1 MRYLLYKFENSTS
14 FLQVSSGMKALLFFL
29 TLSLSLPALAEVL
42 TLHLGQ
48 SQNVPLS
55 GSSNVWIQDRQV
67 VSGEASGAGLKIKG
81 LREGISLVRVG
92 GKSYR
97 VQVIHP
103 DKASAL
109 GELEK
114 HVKTRVGLYVQL
126 DRSRLLVG
134 GRLYRWADW
143 EKLASLLRDTDVS
156 YVMKAQLNENL
167 QTEAQAF
174 FGKLLEKA
182 KLPPQTLIFD
192 PEPEVRVK
200 GTALAIS
207 RYEQLLRPYGI
218 QVTKDETSLE
228 LEPTIKV
235 EITVAEI
242 KRKAAMQ
249 YGIKWPPGY
258 SATVYPDGL
267 IEKSELPFTLN
278 ALEENGLGKVLASP
292 NILCRSGKEAEFLA
306 GGEFPI
312 KILNYKAQDVIWKRY
327 GILLRVKPRAD
338 AAGRLSISL
347 ETEVST
353 LDKANGVDGIPGV
366 LTNRVSSHFDLTK
379 PQTIA
384 LSGLLKNEE
393 GNSSTGLP
401 LLSRLPIIG
410 ALFSSKDFQENR
422 SELVIFV
429 RPSILK
435 EGDKSSPA
443 HLSQG
448 RNDI

>member
-1 MRYLLYKFENSTS
+1 MRT
-14 FLQVSSGMKALLFFL
+14 LLFL
-29 TLSLSLPALAEVL
+29 LISILSFQSFAE
-42 TLHLGQ
+42 TMILHLGQ
-48 SQNVPLS
+48 AQSIPLR

-67 VSGEASGAGLKIKG
+67 ISGEAVGGSLRVKG
-81 LREGISLVRVG
+81 LREGASLLRIG
-92 GKSYR
+92 TTTYHL
-97 VQVIHP
+97 QVVHP

-109 GELEK
+109 EELQK

-134 GRLYRWADW
+134 GRLYRWVDW
-143 EKLASLLRDTDVS
+143 EKLAGLLRDSQVS
-156 YVMKAQLNENL
+156 YVMKAQLTESL
-167 QTEAQAF
+167 QNEAQVF
-174 FGKLLEKA
+174 FTKLLDKA

-192 PEPEVRVK
+192 PEPEIRVK
-200 GTALAIS
+200 GTALSIS
-207 RYEQLLRPYGI
+207 RYEQLLRPYGV
-218 QVTKDETSLE
+218 QVTKDDTSLE
-228 LEPTIKV
+228 VEPTIKV

-242 KRKAAMQ
+242 KRNVSVQ
-249 YGIKWPPGY
+249 YGLKWPSSY
-258 SATVYPDGL
+258 TATVLPEGGT
-267 IEKSELPFTLN
+267 EKSPLPFALT
-278 ALEENGLGKVLASP
+278 ALEQNGLGKILASP
-292 NILCRSGKEAEFLA
+292 NLLCRSGKEAEFLA

-312 KILNYKAQDVIWKRY
+312 KIMNYKAQDVVWKRY

-353 LDKANGVDGIPGV
+353 LDKSMAVDGIPAI

-384 LSGLLKNEE
+384 LSGLLKNED
-393 GNSSTGLP
+393 GNSTEGVP

-410 ALFSSKDFQENR
+410 ALFSSKDFRENR
-422 SELVIFV
+422 SELIIFV

-435 EGDKSSPA
+435 EGESNTPA

-448 RNDI
+448 RADL

>member
-1 MRYLLYKFENSTS
+1 MRT
-14 FLQVSSGMKALLFFL
+14 LLFLLISIISIQSFAE
-29 TLSLSLPALAEVL
+29 TLV
-42 TLHLGQ
+42 LHLGQ
-48 SQNVPLS
+48 AQNIPLR

-67 VSGEASGAGLKIKG
+67 ISGEAVGGDLRVKGLKEG
-81 LREGISLVRVG
+81 ASLLRIGAKTYHL
-92 GKSYR
+92 
-97 VQVIHP
+97 QVVHP
-103 DKASAL
+103 DKANAL
-109 GELEK
+109 EELQK

-134 GRLYRWADW
+134 GRLYRWVDW
-143 EKLASLLRDTDVS
+143 EKLALLLRDSQVS
-156 YVMKAQLNENL
+156 YVMKAQLTESL
-167 QTEAQAF
+167 QAEAQVF
-174 FGKLLEKA
+174 FTRLLDKA

-200 GTALAIS
+200 GTALVIS
-207 RYEQLLRPYGI
+207 RYEQLLRPYGV

-228 LEPTIKV
+228 VEPTIKV

-242 KRKAAMQ
+242 KRNVSMQ
-249 YGIKWPPGY
+249 YGLKWPSSY
-258 SATVYPDGL
+258 TATILPDGGT
-267 IEKSELPFTLN
+267 EKSPLPFALS
-278 ALEENGLGKVLASP
+278 ALEQNGLGKILASP
-292 NILCRSGKEAEFLA
+292 NLLCRSGKEAEFLA

-312 KILNYKAQDVIWKRY
+312 KIINYKAQDIVWKRY

-338 AAGRLSISL
+338 SAGRLSISL

-353 LDKANGVDGIPGV
+353 LDKSMAVDGIPAV

-384 LSGLLKNEE
+384 LSGLLKNED
-393 GNSSTGLP
+393 GNSTEGIP

-410 ALFSSKDFQENR
+410 ALFSSKDFRENR
-422 SELVIFV
+422 SELIIFV

-435 EGDKSSPA
+435 EGDNSSPA

-448 RNDI
+448 RTDI

>member
-1 MRYLLYKFENSTS
+1 MR
-14 FLQVSSGMKALLFFL
+14 ALILFITFF
-29 TLSLSLPALAEVL
+29 LSLPALAEVL

-48 SQNVPLS
+48 THKLPLG

-67 VSGEASGAGLKIKG
+67 VSAEASAGSLIVKG
-81 LREGISLVRVG
+81 SREGATVVRIG
-92 GKSYR
+92 GKSYQ

-103 DKASAL
+103 EKATAL
-109 GELEK
+109 AELEK

-126 DRSRLLVG
+126 DRSRLLVN
-134 GRLYRWADW
+134 GRMYRWADW
-143 EKLASLLRDTDVS
+143 EKLAALLRDSQVS
-156 YVMKAQLNENL
+156 YVMKAQLSEKL
-167 QTEAQAF
+167 QSEAQTF
-174 FGKLLEKA
+174 FAKLLEKA

-200 GTALAIS
+200 GTALVLS
-207 RYEQLLRPYGI
+207 RYEQLLRPYGV
-218 QVTKDETSLE
+218 QVTQDDTSLE
-228 LEPTIKV
+228 IEPTIKV

-242 KRKAAMQ
+242 KRKEALK
-249 YGIKWPPGY
+249 YGLKWPSSY
-258 SATVYPDGL
+258 SATIFPDGTV
-267 IEKSELPFTLN
+267 EKTELPFTLN
-278 ALEENGLGKVLASP
+278 ALEENGLAKVLASP

-327 GILLRVKPRAD
+327 GILLRVKPKAD
-338 AAGRLSISL
+338 SAGRLSISL

-353 LDKANGVDGIPGV
+353 LDQATAVDGVPGV
-366 LTNRVSSHFDLTK
+366 LTNRVSSHFDLSK

-393 GNSSTGLP
+393 GKNSSGVPMLG
-401 LLSRLPIIG
+401 RLPIIG
-410 ALFSSKDFQENR
+410 ALFASKDFLENR

-435 EGDKSSPA
+435 EGDSSSPA

-448 RNDI
+448 RSDL